1 MSLQASVEIKI
12 RQKKSLEVKTDMDCM
27 TLQHGQYNTIVPKL
41 IKLKFHNG
49 RKFLCTWSATIN
61 KNGIKESCVW
71 ECNVVSVYYYCY

>member
-1 MSLQASVEIKI
+1 
-12 RQKKSLEVKTDMDCM
+12 MDCM

-41 IKLKFHNG
+41 IKLKFHNR